1 MRRQRWTILLFCL
14 AASCTRATP
23 EQSQVADLIITNGK
37 VFSAD
42 GSGTF
47 FQAVAV
53 RGDRIVSVG
62 TTAEVDRW
70 RGPSTQVIDAQ
81 QGAVLPGFNDP
92 HFHVFL
98 QLESGPL
105 QLLSQTTLDGIQR
118 AIRAYAA
125 KTSSPWVVGQGWL
138 YSAFPNGMPVRAQL
152 DAAVSDKPAFLRSY
166 DYHTAWVNSKA
177 LVLAG
182 ITKTT
187 PDPENG
193 IIERDPKTGEP
204 TGILK
209 ENAQGLVMKL
219 LPPITTAQRREAL
232 TSLIPKL
239 HQAGVTSVQ
248 TADSRPEHFE
258 TYQWARETG
267 VLQLRI
273 FASITPSPLFDGGSA
288 PPITDATVDEY
299 DRVRDRY
306 KPDAAFRI
314 GIIKLLADGVV
325 EAFTAA
331 LLAPYSDDPS
341 TRGVPAYPP
350 QELTRIVTLLD
361 RRGWPMMIH
370 SIGDAAVRMS
380 LDAFQQAAAVN
391 PAPPR
396 GRRHRVEHIETI
408 DPADV
413 PRFGSLGV
421 LASMHPEGWTGVP
434 VPQSVL
440 SVWEQGLG
448 ATRADRFGSWAPVT
462 QAGGRVLIGSDWPAA
477 EYDVVTRLY
486 AVASPAA
493 AGGNSASQLPMTTT
507 VESYTS
513 GPAYAAFEDDVK
525 GTLTPGKLADIVV
538 LSRDIFVNPLP
549 DVKDV
554 TVAVTVF
561 GGKVVYRR

>member
-1 MRRQRWTILLFCL
+1 M
-14 AASCTRATP
+14 
-23 EQSQVADLIITNGK
+23 
-37 VFSAD
+37 
-42 GSGTF
+42 
-47 FQAVAV
+47 
-53 RGDRIVSVG
+53 VG
-62 TTAEVDRW
+62 TATEVDRW
-70 RGPSTQVIDAQ
+70 RGPTTQVVDAKN
-81 QGAVLPGFNDP
+81 GAVVPGFNDP

-98 QLESGPL
+98 ELESGPL
-105 QLLSQTTLDGIQR
+105 QLLSQTTLTGIQN

-125 KTSSPWVVGQGWL
+125 TATGPWIVGQGWL
-138 YSAFPNGMPVRAQL
+138 YSAFPGGMPVRAQL

-177 LVLAG
+177 LALAG
-182 ITKTT
+182 ITKDT
-187 PDPENG
+187 PNPENG
-193 IIERDPKTGEP
+193 IIERDPKTGEA

-219 LPPITTAQRREAL
+219 LPPITMQQRRDLL
-232 TSLIPKL
+232 TALIPKL
-239 HQAGVTSVQ
+239 HAAGITSVQ

-258 TYQWARETG
+258 TYEWARSAG
-267 VLQLRI
+267 VLQIRV

-288 PPITDATVDEY
+288 PPLTDKSVDEF
-299 DRVRDRY
+299 DRLRDRY
-306 KPDAAFRI
+306 KPDSVFRI

-331 LLAPYSDDPS
+331 LLAPYSDNPATS
-341 TRGVPAYPP
+341 GVPNYTP
-350 QELTRIVTLLD
+350 QELTRVVTLLD

-380 LDAFQQAAAVN
+380 LDAFQQAAAAS

-486 AVASPAA
+486 AVSSPDA
-493 AGGNSASQLPMTTT
+493 AGGNAAAQLPMIAT
-507 VESYTS
+507 VQTYTS
-513 GPAYAAFEDDVK
+513 GPAFASFEDDVK
-525 GTLTPGKLADIVV
+525 GTLAPGKLADIVV
-538 LSRDIFVNPLP
+538 LSRDIFVQPLP
-549 DVKDV
+549 DVKSVQV
-554 TVAVTVF
+554 TATVF
-561 GGKVVYRR
+561 GGKVVYKR